1 MTMLRKC
8 LAAVGALA
16 ALAWIGAARADEPT
30 SGAASVDAPT
40 ITLQGDGQADT
51 ELVKGFHGGGFHGGG
66 FHGGGFHGG
75 YHGGYHGGFHGG
87 YHVGHYGHHHGGWG
101 GYYAGYYRPWY
112 YGYSSYYYPSYSYA
126 SYYAPSYCYTPY
138 YSMPYAYS
146 YYPAAYSYVGYTPA
160 TVAVTYATNGTA
172 ANTVPTVPLNQQ
184 YYMPPATSGPATNGS
199 ASFPGPG
206 GTPIYDGGPANLVP
220 MPQDVPTPQKGVA
233 APQAPKGYP
242 VSITGP
248 VQNSGHTFPA
258 FGETSTTPA
267 PKTATPAGN
276 FAFPAYGEQ
285 SKTSNFASG
294 GN

>member
-16 ALAWIGAARADEPT
+16 ALAWVGAARADEPT

-40 ITLQGDGQADT
+40 ITLQGDGQANT

-66 FHGGGFHGG
+66 FHGGFHG
-75 YHGGYHGGFHGG
+75 HHGGFHGH
-87 YHVGHYGHHHGGWG
+87 YHAGFYGHHHGGWGG
-101 GYYAGYYRPWY
+101 GYYAGYYRPWSYGYGYASY
-112 YGYSSYYYPSYSYA
+112 YPSYYSSYYYPSY
-126 SYYAPSYCYTPY
+126 YYPNYCYSPY
-138 YSMPYAYS
+138 SYS

-160 TVAVTYATNGTA
+160 TVAVTYAMNGTA
-172 ANTVPTVPLNQQ
+172 ANTVPTVPLNQQQ

-206 GTPIYDGGPANLVP
+206 GTPIYDGGPAHPVP
-220 MPQDVPTPQKGVA
+220 LPQDVPAPQNGAA

-248 VQNSGHTFPA
+248 VQNSGYTFPA
-258 FGETSTTPA
+258 FGETSTAPA
-267 PKTATPAGN
+267 PKTATPAGG

-285 SKTSNFASG
+285 SKNSNFATG